1 MSDITFADEGW
12 EDYQYWITQD
22 RKNLK
27 KLNALLKE
35 TQCTP
40 FEGTGKPE
48 PLKGDLSGAWSRR
61 INSKDRLIYRYENNT
76 LIVLECK
83 NHYDDK

>member
-1 MSDITFADEGW
+1 MSDITFSDEGW
-12 EDYQYWITQD
+12 DDYQYWITQD

-35 TQCTP
+35 TQRSP

-48 PLKGDLSGAWSRR
+48 PLKGDLAGAWSRR
-61 INSKDRLIYRYENNT
+61 INSKDRLIYRYENDT
-76 LIVLECK
+76 LVVLECK
-83 NHYDDK
+83 DHYNDK